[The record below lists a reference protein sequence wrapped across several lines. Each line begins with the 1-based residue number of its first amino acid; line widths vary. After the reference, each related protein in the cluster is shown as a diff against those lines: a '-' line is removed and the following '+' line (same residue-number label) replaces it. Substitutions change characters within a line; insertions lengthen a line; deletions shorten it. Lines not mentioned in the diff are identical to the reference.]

1 MSEENT
7 VAVAKD
13 GHSIQ
18 ILDVTSGA
26 LKTVIYVTPGQIA
39 GQPLSSPNSIT
50 VTYTENGVN
59 YMNVYNRKTLSLMK
73 KQTLV

>member
-39 GQPLSSPNSIT
+39 GQPLS
-50 VTYTENGVN
+50 
-59 YMNVYNRKTLSLMK
+59 
-73 KQTLV
+73 